1 MFFLGVPKGKGQCAE
16 QLGAN
21 TMKDKSAFNS
31 GVEFKKKKVCGTDPA
46 LLKTYPALSIESG
59 NIL

>member
-1 MFFLGVPKGKGQCAE
+1 
-16 QLGAN
+16 
-21 TMKDKSAFNS
+21 MKDKSAFKS
-31 GVEFKKKKVCGTDPA
+31 GVELKKKKKVYGTDPA